1 MKTLPALN
9 TNHNQKVGITRRDF
23 VKGLGSVIGLQL
35 AWPLDSV
42 FGQIVPNTC
51 FVGAGVHGYSV
62 AKELVHSFDDPED
75 AFAPSVFVFERD
87 CSRIPEHVSAE
98 SIVVLCGA
106 VEDEAFWRAR
116 DLIQEFKPHFLI
128 TMVPQHFRP
137 AFNEAVVVLDHS
149 QSVEHWLIPH
159 YGLWL
164 GMNYAEIKSVMAAT
178 TSNIIRYQAETL
190 STVQFKAFLKKN
202 KGILNRCH
210 RVYCYVS
217 IVYPEEVEIE
227 KFMAVLREA
236 GSAEVLWE
244 GHQVIRAGSRFEM
257 QLVAS
262 RRIS

>member
-51 FVGAGVHGYSV
+51 FVGVGVHGYSV

-106 VEDEAFWRAR
+106 VELRGFAARELDVLRGDLRAACEFVCHERVLRFLDAVGDACVVNLSVDNGEKTADERVVALNIER
-116 DLIQEFKPHFLI
+116 DLLAEQLFKML
-128 TMVPQHFRP
+128 
-137 AFNEAVVVLDHS
+137 LD
-149 QSVEHWLIPH
+149 
-159 YGLWL
+159 GLDL
-164 GMNYAEIKSVMAAT
+164 FFAE
-178 TSNIIRYQAETL
+178 
-190 STVQFKAFLKKN
+190 
-202 KGILNRCH
+202 
-210 RVYCYVS
+210 
-217 IVYPEEVEIE
+217 
-227 KFMAVLREA
+227 
-236 GSAEVLWE
+236 
-244 GHQVIRAGSRFEM
+244 RAGG
-257 QLVAS
+257 V
-262 RRIS
+262 